1 MAQLNLSELAKQ
13 GNAEAIATFMN
24 RPLQPKGITVKA
36 VMKNDCLQILL
47 EAAQV
52 PNQQVLVPLINKW
65 MSNLGAES
73 IKKVKV
79 FGRKSGEEFPA
90 WNEEFEVSAQNI
102 PNFEELAQQ
111 GDINALTKLI
121 NQWLNSQSITA
132 KANLKNDCLQIKVES
147 NQVPEQDS
155 VVSVIREGLIGLDI
169 QFCQKVKIFGQQ
181 TGDDF
186 PDWQEEFEL
195 NKQVDLITITPE
207 IVVEDQPS
215 AAIVNVEPAS
225 QLTVKNQPSWGGWL
239 GAVKGAAVSASQAVA
254 ATASQAGKNA
264 LDKATEVGGAI
275 TNTASQTSKIVVEK
289 ATEVGGAITNTASQ
303 TSKVVVEKASG
314 VGGAIANTASQT
326 SKIVA
331 EKATEVGS
339 AITNTASQ
347 TSEIV
352 IKKASDVVTPV
363 VDATGKT
370 IQTAREFSTEWLVRF
385 IDNVDVEKAETLVRK
400 LQQKY
405 PDEKPNEIAHRL
417 MMDKALLAAGAGL
430 VSKLIPGTAL
440 ALAGL
445 DLAATTALSAE
456 LIYQVAA
463 AYGLDLE
470 SSDRKGEILTI
481 FSLSL
486 SGGLAIDAGVTLLGN
501 IPVAGAVIGASSN
514 AALLYTLGYAA
525 CRFYEA
531 KLTPTI
537 SMEATLESTQLESQK
552 FLKDAISQQVIMDQ
566 ILVHVYLAG
575 NPEKTWEEILPQLEA
590 LDISPASLEAIAA
603 NSNSPPSLESLLA
616 QINSDFAVPLL
627 AQCEKVARLDGVIT
641 PEESWVL
648 ETITRKLNINLEAIT
663 L

>member
-1 MAQLNLSELAKQ
+1 MEQQNLSELAKQ
-13 GNAEAIATFMN
+13 GNAQAIATFMN

-79 FGRKSGEEFPA
+79 FGRQAGEEFPA
-90 WNEEFEVSAQNI
+90 WNEEFEVSAQNV
-102 PNFEELAQQ
+102 PNFEELAKQ

-121 NQWLNSQSITA
+121 NQWMNSQSITV
-132 KANLKNDCLQIKVES
+132 KAILKNDCLQIKVES
-147 NQVPEQDS
+147 AQVPEQDS
-155 VVSVIREGLIGLDI
+155 VVLVIREGLIGLGI

-195 NKQVDLITITPE
+195 NKQVDSTLITPE
-207 IVVEDQPS
+207 IVVEDLSS

-225 QLTVKNQPSWGGWL
+225 QLTVKKQPSSWGGWL
-239 GAVKGAAVSASQAVA
+239 GAVRGAAGTVGGAAVTASQAVA

-275 TNTASQTSKIVVEK
+275 TNTASQTSKIV
-289 ATEVGGAITNTASQ
+289 A
-303 TSKVVVEKASG
+303 EKASG

-326 SKIVA
+326 SKIVV

-385 IDNVDVEKAETLVRK
+385 IDNVDVEKAETKVRK

-405 PDEKPNEIAHRL
+405 PNENPDEIAHRL
-417 MMDKALLAAGAGL
+417 MVDKAFLAGGAGL

-463 AYGLDLE
+463 AYGLDLD
-470 SSDRKGEILTI
+470 SSERKGEILTI

-514 AALLYTLGYAA
+514 AALLYTLGYAS

-537 SMEATLESTQLESQK
+537 TMEATLETAQLESQK
-552 FLKDAISQQVIMDQ
+552 FLKGAISQQVIMDQ
-566 ILVHVYLAG
+566 ILIHVYLAG
-575 NPEKTWEEILPQLEA
+575 NPGKTWEEILPELET
-590 LDISPASLEAIAA
+590 LNLSPASLETIAA

-627 AQCEKVARLDGVIT
+627 AQCEKVAQLDGVIT
-641 PEESWVL
+641 PEESQVI
-648 ETITRKLNINLEAIT
+648 ETITRKFNINLEAIT